1 MPTTERQKS
10 GAGKTRELQQMTEKY
25 RANKRLKEQNERKKR
40 EEERQTNTV
49 QDRKLAF
56 LTNIIYSSGLDMK
69 KVAAKIG
76 TTQQALSWC
85 FSVKDDCRLSRAEEI
100 VNAVGCKLQVTIKK
114 GQNSALAIVE
124 TKLTGNNNGVKFSIE
139 GSEAGKIHKCNPKMP
154 EYVNLCPSGAR
165 MYWLAQYLPSVGTP
179 ITEMM
184 NDCELDLSSLRYIF
198 AKDDIK
204 ISQIFQIAKGTGG
217 EIVWKITK
225 KSK

>member
-1 MPTTERQKS
+1 MPTTERPKS
-10 GAGKTRELQQMTEKY
+10 GAEKTRELQQMTENY
-25 RANKRLKEQNERKKR
+25 RANKRLKEQKEREKR
-40 EEERQTNTV
+40 KLERQFNSV

-100 VNAVGCKLQVTIKK
+100 VNAVGYKLQVSIKK
-114 GQNSALAIVE
+114 GQNNAPAKVE
-124 TKLTGNNNGVKFSIE
+124 TKLTGNNNGVRFTIE
-139 GSEAGKIHKCNPKMP
+139 GADAGKIINYNPKMP

-165 MYWLAQYLPSVGTP
+165 MYWLAQYLPSVGTS

-184 NDCELDLSSLRYIF
+184 NNCELDLTSLRYIF
-198 AKDDIK
+198 VKDDIK

-225 KSK
+225 KDK